1 MHQNRIEAFCERM
14 MQDGYD
20 LDSVETL
27 RRRLLAEAPPHTCL
41 LALEEYYRTGSKQW
55 LTYEEISTTV
65 LQQRMGMD
73 YISAVAT
80 LLWLEQQPEKARAA
94 LAYYYDG
101 FPEKG
106 ASDE

>member
-41 LALEEYYRTGSKQW
+41 LTLEDYYRTGSKQR

-94 LAYYYDG
+94 LAYYDG
-101 FPEKG
+101 FTEEG